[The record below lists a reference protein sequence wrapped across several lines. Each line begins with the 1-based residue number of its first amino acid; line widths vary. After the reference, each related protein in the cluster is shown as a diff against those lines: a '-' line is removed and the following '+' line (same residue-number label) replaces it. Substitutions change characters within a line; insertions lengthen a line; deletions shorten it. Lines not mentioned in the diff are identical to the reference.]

1 MSQNLLAGIPLI
13 GGFFDDSDQKAR
25 DQLAANQQ
33 LYNGIQLPKFKD
45 YNPEQYKYLQ
55 DYAPEDYSANQI
67 HEDPLAKSA
76 QQSALAKMANLS
88 NVGLSPQD
96 EQGFQNA
103 RSMAGQIS
111 RSGNAAALQN
121 ADARHV
127 GGGGLEYAMRE
138 QAGQDAAER
147 AQQGGLAQAAQ
158 GANQRALY
166 NQAFLQGQG
175 QLRSQDFQ
183 ANSANTD
190 ILNRFNQ
197 MNTSGHNYAQQTNQ
211 QGRQSAANQNVGNAN
226 SAQQYN
232 NQMQQ
237 QSYQDA
243 MSRAAGISGA
253 NTGMAQGYAAE
264 NAANTATRNQNP
276 ALAASAVMP
285 GAGAASSKSTAA
297 PGSGFDFNGD
307 NTSKNYNMPNW

>member
-1 MSQNLLAGIPLI
+1 MSLNLAAGIPLI
-13 GGFFDDSDQKAR
+13 GGAFDDSDDRAKE
-25 DQLAANQQ
+25 QLRKNQE

-45 YNPEQYKYLQ
+45 YNPEEYKWQQ
-55 DYAPEDYSANQI
+55 DYQPVDYRGQQI
-67 HEDPLAKSA
+67 QEDPLTKSA
-76 QQSALAKMANLS
+76 QQSALSKIANLS
-88 NVGLSPQD
+88 NIGLSPQD
-96 EQGFQNA
+96 EQGFQQA
-103 RSMAGQIS
+103 RQQAGQIS

-121 ADARHV
+121 AEARHV
-127 GGGGLEYAMRE
+127 GGGGLEFAMRE

-147 AQQGGLAQAAQ
+147 AQQGGLAQASQ

-166 NQAFLQGQG
+166 NQAFMQGQG
-175 QLRSQDFQ
+175 QLRGQDFQ

-197 MNTSGHNYAQQTNQ
+197 MNTAGQNYAQQYNQ
-211 QGRQSAANQNVGNAN
+211 QGRQNLTNQNVGNRN

-253 NTGMAQGYAAE
+253 NTGMASGYAAE
-264 NAANTATRNQNP
+264 NAANTNLRNQTT
-276 ALAASAVMP
+276 ALAANAAMP
-285 GAGAASSKSTAA
+285 GAGGAAKSTGS
-297 PGSGFDFNGD
+297 PGQGFDFNAD
-307 NTSKNYNMPNW
+307 NTDKNFKMPTWG